1 MIGEQL
7 GLALSRLSNMK
18 GVEDEPV
25 HEARKAIKKS
35 RSLMRLMRK
44 TLGSE
49 FDARNDEL
57 RQAGRRL
64 SELRDAQA
72 LIETVDEL
80 SEKSEQQ
87 ADHNSLARLRKL
99 LCTRKEQIAGK
110 MSGGNEVSTVIQA
123 LEKVRGRIG
132 LWPIA
137 DVTHGEF
144 NDAVMT
150 SVRRG
155 RKAFQIAQDSQT
167 DDRFHDWRKRAKD
180 LRYQLEILDKSWPGV
195 LDGYAGCAEELEQA
209 LGEDHNLAVL
219 KVLSTRELGKQ
230 LSASHAKRLQPLIKQ
245 RQEKLRKDAGEIG
258 GRLYGE
264 KLTSWS
270 DRLDLCWNGS
280 NPASASIKL
289 AQTRTTSKQRT
300 HSRNANQRQA
310 RDVRKLQC
318 DIRHEAFICPYPSN
332 TCCSACF

>member
-110 MSGGNEVSTVIQA
+110 MSGGNEVPTVIQA